1 MGIRGR
7 RIRTSVNV
15 SKYKEPKLLRN
26 VDDIIKV
33 AKEKGFYV
41 DDKLNIESV
50 INNISEENKREN
62 EAGILIVRKDL
73 PPSVS
78 GKLFFQEDR
87 WIMEINKI
95 QNPKRQRFTLAH
107 ELGHFVLHKNK
118 NTEFS
123 DTTFFRKNEDPDS
136 LEYNANEF
144 AAQILM
150 PEERVNYYIQQRDI
164 KSIKLLADIFDVS
177 SSAMRYR
184 VEGLGYKV
192 KNG

>member
-1 MGIRGR
+1 MGIKGR
-7 RIRTSVNV
+7 RIKTSDNS

-50 INNISEENKREN
+50 INNISEENKKEH

-78 GKLFFQEDR
+78 GKLYFQNNC
-87 WIMEINKI
+87 WVMEINKN
-95 QNPKRQRFTLAH
+95 QNLKRQKFTLAH

-118 NTEFS
+118 DTEFC
-123 DTTFFRKNEDPDS
+123 DTTFFRKNEELDS

-150 PEERVNYYIQQRDI
+150 PEERIKYYIQQQNI
-164 KSIKLLADIFDVS
+164 KSIKSLADIFDVS

>member
-7 RIRTSVNV
+7 RIKTSVNV

-33 AKEKGFYV
+33 ANEKGFYV
-41 DDKLNIESV
+41 DDKLDIESV
-50 INNISEENKREN
+50 INNISEENKKEH
-62 EAGILIVRKDL
+62 EAGISIVRRDL

-78 GKLFFQEDR
+78 GKLFFQDDC
-87 WIMEINKI
+87 WIMEINKN

-118 NTEFS
+118 NTEFN
-123 DTTFFRKNEDPDS
+123 DTTFFRKNEVPDS

-150 PEERVNYYIQQRDI
+150 PEERVNYYIRQQDI
-164 KSIKLLADIFDVS
+164 KSIKTLADIFDVS